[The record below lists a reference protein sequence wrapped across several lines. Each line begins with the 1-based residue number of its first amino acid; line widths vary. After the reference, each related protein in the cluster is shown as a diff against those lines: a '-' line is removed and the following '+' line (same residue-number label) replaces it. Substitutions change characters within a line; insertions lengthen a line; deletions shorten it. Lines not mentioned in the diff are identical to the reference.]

1 MRLEFNLVVVDDDW
15 DDDDKNSNIKSLV
28 KRISDN
34 VSSKGFELKY
44 QGFSDPEEAFNA
56 AHRRVDLF
64 LSDNNLGDNAN
75 RNDTQKNNAGID
87 YYLQLRTVPYLCD
100 FVLYTKSKT
109 DEIINK
115 LINDLNA
122 RKDPNLF
129 TRFTFVSRHEGSDT
143 WHQPVLTLLDY
154 VLTKREELNNLRGL
168 FAQCVSRMHEDIKT
182 KCGLNSKLDL
192 EDAIKGIP
200 SGKLSAADIDHLHKI
215 RIIRNGLLHNDEVFN
230 TSINRYEI
238 TFTKRGITHVISED
252 NLQHHRDELNRA
264 LQIVASL

>member
-15 DDDDKNSNIKSLV
+15 DDEDRNSNIKSLV
-28 KRISDN
+28 DRISDN

-44 QGFSDPEEAFNA
+44 QGFSDPQEAFNA

-64 LSDNNLGDNAN
+64 LSDNNLGDNPS
-75 RNDTQKNNAGID
+75 RNDSQKDNAGID

-100 FVLYTKSKT
+100 FVLYTRSKT

-129 TRFTFVSRHEGSDT
+129 TRFTFVSRHDGSDT

-168 FAQCVSRMHEDIKT
+168 YAQCVSRMHEDIKR
-182 KCGLNSKLDL
+182 KCGLNSRLDL
-192 EDAIKGIP
+192 EDSINNIQP
-200 SGKLSAADIDHLHKI
+200 GKLSQADIAHLHKI
-215 RIIRNGLLHNDEVFN
+215 RIIRNGLMHNDEVFN
-230 TSINRYEI
+230 TSVNRYEI
-238 TFTKRGITHVISED
+238 TFMNRGNTHVVSEN
-252 NLQHHRDELNRA
+252 NLQLHRDELNRA
-264 LQIVASL
+264 IQIVASL